1 MGKFNRELAKET
13 ELQTMNFEDPT
24 DSQGVEIKSPGKMH
38 WVRARGE
45 TYEDVLKVCTT
56 KLFDPDGEEVEY
68 MIQTTDPDLRLRI
81 FEKCDDNQN
90 YKALV
95 PCVNWF
101 GTEFLWVPTVK
112 GRGSKIGAQS
122 SEKAI
127 KIAQETWCKIKWR
140 NNSVGWCV
148 SKHPG
153 TEKEPQWS
161 TMSDDQI
168 IDRIFE
174 NKIID
179 SLDHEALIRNN
190 N

>member
-45 TYEDVLKVCTT
+45 TYEDVLKVWTT

>member
-1 MGKFNRELAKET
+1 MRLITISPKRSIAHCIN
-13 ELQTMNFEDPT
+13 NDPT
-24 DSQGVEIKSPGKMH
+24 DSQGVQIKSPGKMH

-45 TYEDVLKVCTT
+45 TYEDILKVWTT
-56 KLFDPDGEEVEY
+56 KLFDPDGDEVEY
-68 MIQTTDPDLRLRI
+68 MVQTTDPDLRLRI

-161 TMSDDQI
+161 TMTDDQI

-179 SLDHEALIRNN
+179 SLDHDALIRNN

>member
-13 ELQTMNFEDPT
+13 ELQTMNFDDPT

-45 TYEDVLKVCTT
+45 TYEDILKVWTT
-56 KLFDPDGEEVEY
+56 KLFDPDGDEVEY
-68 MIQTTDPDLRLRI
+68 MVQTTDPDLRLRI

-153 TEKEPQWS
+153 SEKEPQWS
-161 TMSDDQI
+161 TMTDDQI

>member
-45 TYEDVLKVCTT
+45 TYEDVLKVWTT

-153 TEKEPQWS
+153 SEKEPQWS
-161 TMSDDQI
+161 TMTDDQI

>member
-13 ELQTMNFEDPT
+13 ELQTMNFDDPT

-38 WVRARGE
+38 WVRARGDS
-45 TYEDVLKVCTT
+45 YDDVLKVWTT

-68 MIQTTDPDLRLRI
+68 MIQTNDPDLRLRI

-101 GTEFLWVPTVK
+101 ATEFLWVPTIK

-122 SEKAI
+122 AEKSI
-127 KIAQETWCKIKWR
+127 KIAQEDWCKIKWR

-161 TMSDDQI
+161 TMTDDQI

-179 SLDHEALIRNN
+179 SLEHDALIRNN